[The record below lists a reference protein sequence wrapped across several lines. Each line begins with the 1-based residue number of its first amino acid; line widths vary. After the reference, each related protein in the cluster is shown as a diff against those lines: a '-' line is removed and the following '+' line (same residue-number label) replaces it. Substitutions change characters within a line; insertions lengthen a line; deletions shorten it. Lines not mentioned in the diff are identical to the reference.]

1 MYVCRYFWKFS
12 CERLFHVPKMVNAF
26 SGKTGSFSKVNIKT
40 LQNQAF
46 TSEANF

>member
-1 MYVCRYFWKFS
+1 
-12 CERLFHVPKMVNAF
+12 MVNAF

-46 TSEANF
+46 TTETNFRKTRTKKFANEAR